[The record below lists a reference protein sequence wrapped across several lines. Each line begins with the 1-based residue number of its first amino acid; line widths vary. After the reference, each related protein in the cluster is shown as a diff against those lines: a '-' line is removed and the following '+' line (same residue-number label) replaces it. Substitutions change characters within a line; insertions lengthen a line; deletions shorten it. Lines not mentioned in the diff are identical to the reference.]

1 MKHIDDKFSYVIQHY
16 IMLSYILNFLFCQ
29 VLPDSEDEYER
40 EYTDLSKLSN
50 DLAEEYPN
58 YKPENY
64 SHTWNHLFNNK

>member
-1 MKHIDDKFSYVIQHY
+1 
-16 IMLSYILNFLFCQ
+16 LFCQ

-58 YKPENY
+58 YKPEYY
-64 SHTWNHLFNNK
+64 SPTWNHFIFNNT